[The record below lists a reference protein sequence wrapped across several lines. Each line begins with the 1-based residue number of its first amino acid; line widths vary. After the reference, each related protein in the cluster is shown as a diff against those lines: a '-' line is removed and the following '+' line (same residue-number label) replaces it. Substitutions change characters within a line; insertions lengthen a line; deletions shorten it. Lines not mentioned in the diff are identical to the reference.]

1 MQPINRRLI
10 SGALFLS
17 LLGALP
23 AAQAESRA
31 ARRAGPRPSRAAA
44 PARAACA

>member
-23 AAQAESRA
+23 AAQAESLH
-31 ARRAGPRPSRAAA
+31 RRF
-44 PARAACA
+44 PALPQ